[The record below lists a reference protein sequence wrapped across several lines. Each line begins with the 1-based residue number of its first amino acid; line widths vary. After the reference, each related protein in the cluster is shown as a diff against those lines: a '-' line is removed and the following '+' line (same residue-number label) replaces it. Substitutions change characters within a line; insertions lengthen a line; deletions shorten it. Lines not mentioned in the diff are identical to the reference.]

1 MLHQISEALIQY
13 GPWGIFVLALLDSCG
28 VPMPAV
34 LDALVIYVAVKSPER
49 GYLTAAMAV
58 LGSLAGNG
66 GLFLM
71 ARFGGR
77 VALKPP
83 APGRPQRFRTW
94 FGRYGLVTVFIPA
107 LLPIPLPL
115 KVFVIS
121 AGVMHTPVSRF
132 LSVIL
137 AARLTRYFG
146 EAWLGVS
153 MGEGAQ
159 DFLTRNAWTLTGAAL
174 ALAFLLVGLIKLSD
188 RRRAAL

>member
-1 MLHQISEALIQY
+1 MLHQFSDALIRY

-28 VPMPAV
+28 VPLPAIM
-34 LDALVIYVAVKSPER
+34 DAIVIYVAVKSPER
-49 GYLTAAMAV
+49 GYLSAAMAV
-58 LGSLAGNG
+58 LGSLIGNG

-71 ARFGGR
+71 ARFGGHMMI
-77 VALKPP
+77 KPP
-83 APGRPQRFRTW
+83 VPGRPQKFRGW
-94 FGRYGLVTVFIPA
+94 FRRYGLVTVFIPA

-121 AGVMHTPVSRF
+121 AGVLHTPVSQF
-132 LSVIL
+132 LGVIL

-159 DFLTRNAWTLTGAAL
+159 GFLTQNAWTLTGIAL
-174 ALAFLLVGLIKLSD
+174 ALALLLVGLIKLAE
-188 RRRAAL
+188 RRRATL